1 MQPQPVSI
9 PKLCAGGG
17 KNKEVATHDLASGA
31 AGVTPSALLVAFIL
45 LSRGLSLL
53 LGLLFGFLLSL
64 LPRRKG
70 GIEVQERIVGAG
82 RAVEDLTEEDVLA
95 YLLPELSLIL
105 R

>member
-17 KNKEVATHDLASGA
+17 KNKEVAPHDLASGA

-45 LSRGLSLL
+45 LSLL
-53 LGLLFGFLLSL
+53 LSFLLSL
-64 LPRRKG
+64 LYRRKG